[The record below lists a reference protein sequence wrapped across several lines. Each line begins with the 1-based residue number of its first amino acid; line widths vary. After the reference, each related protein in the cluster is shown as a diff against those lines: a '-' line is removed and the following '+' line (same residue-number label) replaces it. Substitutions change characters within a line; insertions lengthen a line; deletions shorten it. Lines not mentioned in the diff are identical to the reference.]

1 MYAELQEE
9 KQKNEMLSECL
20 QEQKKAKHK
29 LMKTCKYAKQELD
42 MLRNNGMGQM
52 LDDMSTKY
60 QILQAENASLTQ
72 KLHEQTAKVLSSQL

>member
-1 MYAELQEE
+1 MYTELQEE
-9 KQKNEMLSECL
+9 KQKNGMLSECL

-52 LDDMSTKY
+52 LDDMSIKY
-60 QILQAENASLTQ
+60 QALQAENTSLTQ
-72 KLHEQTAKVLSSQL
+72 TLQEETRKVS